1 MEPRTQQTKKTRTK
15 KVSEQTTLSKSN
27 AGLLQNISPSL
38 LINILILLLTAFG
51 TYFAVI
57 SNMDSRLDKAIDI
70 KVSKYQEK
78 LDNLIA
84 KGEEINDINAK
95 TKDNQRIVA
104 LISDFGVDDY
114 YLSVIKGKILQNN
127 EHTNIIDIT
136 HGIRPFDEIEGAWI
150 LHNATKYLPE
160 ETIIWGMVNPGAK
173 LSDNSLFLITNNP
186 KQYFIGASKNLFD
199 NVIAN
204 QGLEAAY
211 KPIFID
217 NDDKYGTTTFTE
229 LINVLQKGGTVDE
242 LKDKHL
248 IQRNA
253 IEYDEPVLP
262 TTKSPIWK
270 DNSVS
275 GYVCSIDRWGNILTN
290 IKFKSPFFQIGKK
303 YSVEIN
309 SKKITD
315 FIYGGDYSAGE
326 GKAGVIIEQDD
337 WIQVAVYLGYAN
349 KSFEIN
355 KTGYKVTICK
365 EN

>member
-1 MEPRTQQTKKTRTK
+1 MKPRTQQSNSSETK
-15 KVSEQTTLSKSN
+15 KVTEQAILSKN
-27 AGLLQNISPSL
+27 NGRLLQNLSPSL

-57 SNMDSRLDKAIDI
+57 SNMDSRLDKAIDA

-104 LISDFGVDDY
+104 LISDFGSDAY
-114 YLSVIKGKILQNN
+114 YLQVIKGKILQNN
-127 EHTNIIDIT
+127 KRTNIIDIT
-136 HGIRPFDEIEGAWI
+136 HDIRPFDEIEGAWI

-160 ETIIWGMVNPGAK
+160 EAIIWGMVNPGAK
-173 LSDNSLFLITNNP
+173 LSDNSIFLITNKS
-186 KQYFIGASKNLFD
+186 KQYFIGASKSLFD
-199 NVIAN
+199 NVIAS
-204 QGLEAAY
+204 QGLETAY

-217 NDDKYGTTTFTE
+217 DDDKYGTTTFTE
-229 LINVLQKGGTVDE
+229 LVNVLQNGGTVDE

-248 IQRNA
+248 IQRDA
-253 IEYDEPVLP
+253 IEYEPVLP
-262 TTKSPIWK
+262 TTKSPVWK

-290 IKFKSPFFQIGKK
+290 IKLKSPFFQIGKK

-315 FIYGGDYSAGE
+315 FVYGKDYSAGE
-326 GKAGVIIEQDD
+326 GKAGVIIVQDD

-355 KTGYKVTICK
+355 KTGYKITIYK

>member
-1 MEPRTQQTKKTRTK
+1 MEPSTQKTKKTGTK
-15 KVSEQTTLSKSN
+15 KVPEQTTLFKNSVR
-27 AGLLQNISPSL
+27 LLPNISPSL

-57 SNMDSRLDKAIDI
+57 GNMDSRLDKAIDA

-95 TKDNQRIVA
+95 TKDNQRIIVA
-104 LISDFGVDDY
+104 LISDFGSDNY
-114 YLSVIKGKILQNN
+114 NLQVIKGKILQNN
-127 EHTNIIDIT
+127 KRTNIIDIT
-136 HGIRPFDEIEGAWI
+136 HDIRPFDEIEGAWI
-150 LHNATKYLPE
+150 LHNATKNLPE
-160 ETIIWGMVNPGAK
+160 EAIIWGMVNPGAK
-173 LSDNSLFLITNNP
+173 LSDNSIFLITNRP
-186 KQYFIGASKNLFD
+186 KQYFIGASKSLFD
-199 NVIAN
+199 NVIAS
-204 QGLEAAY
+204 QGLKTAY

-217 NDDKYGTTTFTE
+217 DDDKYGTTTFTE
-229 LINVLQKGGTVDE
+229 LINVLQNGGTVDE

-248 IQRNA
+248 IQRDS
-253 IEYDEPVLP
+253 IEYEPVLP

-290 IKFKSPFFQIGKK
+290 IKLKSPFFQIGKK

-309 SKKITD
+309 SKKITN
-315 FIYGGDYSAGE
+315 FVYGKDYSAGE
-326 GKAGVIIEQDD
+326 GKAGVIIDQDD

-355 KTGYKVTICK
+355 KTGDKITICK